1 MDDKRVMTYQQFRT
15 TFNHKLAEHYD
26 KTEVDS
32 LFFILID
39 FHFGISRVHWYEKKW
54 MEMPNDKNKIVFEHL
69 ERLSQNEPI
78 QYVLETQWFYGL
90 KFKVTNS
97 VLIPRPETEELV
109 DWIIKDYK
117 NDSRKLS
124 ILDIG
129 TGSGCIAISLASE
142 NPNFDVYAIDVSE
155 DAIKVAIENTTA
167 NNVTLN
173 LKCINVLDEEVRDN
187 QFEGFKFDIIVSNPP
202 YVRKQEMGLIHENV
216 LNYEPNLA
224 LFVEDNLPFVFY
236 TNIADFA
243 SKFLIEGGSLYFE
256 INEFLGDEL
265 LGHLQAKQQFINI
278 ELRKDLN
285 GKNRMM
291 KLTKA

>member
-1 MDDKRVMTYQQFRT
+1 MTYQQFRT

-26 KTEVDS
+26 KNELDS

-90 KFKVTNS
+90 KFKVTNN

-117 NDSRKLS
+117 NDSSKLS

-142 NPNFDVYAIDVSE
+142 NPNFDVHAIDVSE
-155 DAIKVAIENTTA
+155 AAIKVALENATA

-173 LKCINVLDEEVRDN
+173 SKCLNVLDEEFRDS
-187 QFEGFKFDIIVSNPP
+187 QFDGFKFDIIVSNPP
-202 YVRKQEMGLIHENV
+202 YVRKQEKGLMHENV

-224 LFVEDNLPFVFY
+224 LFVEDDLPFVFY

-265 LGHLQAKQQFINI
+265 LVHLQAKQQFINI

-291 KLTKA
+291 KLIKA